1 MACSVLNELR
11 LEGKLCDVVIRVG
24 DVEFNAHKNVL
35 CGCSPYF
42 RALFTGGWA
51 TSEQRVYNIPD
62 VSANMMRLIIEYA
75 YTHSVPV
82 TEQNVEELLAAADR
96 FSITGV
102 TLACC
107 DFLENQLCLENC
119 IGIWK
124 FVDLYY
130 CPDLRGKAYRFILHH
145 FEEIAGVSEFL
156 DLSLQQ
162 LADIIEK
169 DKLNVKQE
177 SAVFEAVLRWIA
189 HSPEERSGHIS
200 MLLPK
205 VRLALMAS
213 DYFMYNVK
221 NNDLVEDSD
230 ECKPIIINTMRA
242 MCDLNMNRPSR
253 SNYSNP
259 LARPRLPS
267 DILLA
272 IGGRSVGTPTNAF
285 EAYDA
290 RADRW
295 VTVSN
300 DEESVRAYHGAAF
313 LNGFVYCVGGHDST
327 DLSNSA
333 CKFNL
338 VTRTWHQVAPMH
350 SRRCCVSVAVL
361 NGRIYAM
368 GGCDGQAELETAERY
383 EPETNQ
389 WTLIAPM
396 HEYRSN
402 ACATTLH
409 GKVYV
414 CGGSSENRCLSTAEC
429 YDPETNQW
437 TLIAPMRSSRSGLG
451 VVAYG
456 ERVYAVGGFDGTRCL
471 CSAEAYDPLTNT
483 WCGSSP
489 MLNPRSNFGIAVV
502 DDQLFVVGGFNGV
515 ATMFNV
521 ERYNEKTN
529 EWYDARDMEIFLS
542 AHSCCVVQGL
552 PVMEELAAPRDAPP
566 LPGVEE
572 ADIWAEF

>member
-1 MACSVLNELR
+1 MNEQGESSISRNSPGCQMACSVLNELR
-11 LEGKLCDVVIRVG
+11 LEGKLCDVVIRVR

-51 TSEQRVYNIPD
+51 TSEQRDLNIPD
-62 VSANMMRLIIEYA
+62 VSPNMMRLIIEYA

-107 DFLENQLCLENC
+107 GFLEDRLCLENC

-130 CPDLRGKAYRFILHH
+130 CPDLRRKAYRFILHH

-200 MLLPK
+200 TLLPK
-205 VRLALMAS
+205 VRLALMTS
-213 DYFMYNVK
+213 DYFMFNVK

-230 ECKPIIINTMRA
+230 DCKPIIINTLRA

-300 DEESVRAYHGAAF
+300 DEESTRAYHGAAF
-313 LNGFVYCVGGHDST
+313 LNGFVYCVGGYDSA
-327 DLSNSA
+327 DFSNSA

-368 GGCDGQAELETAERY
+368 GGYDGQAGLKTAERY

-396 HEYRSN
+396 HEYRSD

-409 GKVYV
+409 GKV
-414 CGGSSENRCLSTAEC
+414 
-429 YDPETNQW
+429 
-437 TLIAPMRSSRSGLG
+437 
-451 VVAYG
+451 
-456 ERVYAVGGFDGTRCL
+456 GGFNGTRCL

-483 WCGSSP
+483 WCRSSP
-489 MLNPRSNFGIAVV
+489 MLNRRSNFGIAVV

-552 PVMEELAAPRDAPP
+552 PSVEELAAPRDARP